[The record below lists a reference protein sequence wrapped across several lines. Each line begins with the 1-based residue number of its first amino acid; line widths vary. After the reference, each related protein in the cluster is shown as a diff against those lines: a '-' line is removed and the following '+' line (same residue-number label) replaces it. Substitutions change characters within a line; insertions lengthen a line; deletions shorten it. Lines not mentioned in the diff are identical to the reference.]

1 MRFSFIFI
9 ILISCRA
16 WAGDIYVHPKG
27 KDNSL
32 GTKDSPLCSIQRAIR
47 MAREWRRTSDP
58 RVNGGI
64 NIYLQSGETFYLD
77 EPIYLRPEDSG
88 TLDSKTVFLSTGKEK
103 AVISGGI
110 SLSSRLSEKRDP
122 LSIPHLSK
130 NAIGPVY
137 VSRHLISGRPL
148 LTRSLWHSNQKL
160 SLATAFG
167 DYNMQRILAFDKDS
181 ETITIPASALKNF
194 GIFSIADAPQLEM
207 VIHQRWAIA
216 ILRVKDFSFEG
227 EKAILSFRNP
237 ESRWEFSHPWPQP
250 LLEGERGAS
259 SFTLRNAIQFLDEE
273 NEWWQDYSTGN
284 IYSFSPSEVTLPL
297 LNNLLCIEG
306 GVNDKIHHL
315 SFQNIAFIHSAWR
328 RPETCGHV
336 TLQGGF
342 AISEAYKLTEHEGLP
357 WAKGLENQAWILR
370 PEAAIVV
377 RNAENLDFTGCL
389 FSHLAATALDLVSG
403 CQNMSIEKNM
413 FSDIGG
419 TAILAG
425 SFLEGETEVHR
436 PLGIAVNGKRFLFPD
451 SEYTENIDIIGNS
464 ISDAANEDWGAVG
477 IACGFVRDTRILN
490 NSISKVNYCGIC
502 VGWGWT
508 PEDTGMRNNKI
519 IGNIVSDY
527 ARMLYDAGGIYTM
540 SNQPNSLITGN
551 TVSAPHLSPYA
562 TNFRAFPIYFD
573 ACTDGYSVYSNRLQ
587 TNAVLKE
594 KYGYNNPGAAM
605 KVQK

>member
-1 MRFSFIFI
+1 MRCSFIF
-9 ILISCRA
+9 LLLMSCRA
-16 WAGDIYVHPKG
+16 WAGDIYVHPQG
-27 KDNSL
+27 NDNSL
-32 GTKDSPLCSIQRAIR
+32 GTKDSPLCTIQRAVR

-58 RVNGGI
+58 RTRGGV

-77 EPIYLRPEDSG
+77 EPIFLRPEDSG
-88 TLDSKTVFLSTGKEK
+88 TPDSKTVFLSTGKEK

-110 SLSSRLSEKRDP
+110 SLSSHLSEKSASLNISSKKSKAP
-122 LSIPHLSK
+122 ISVSWHLC
-130 NAIGPVY
+130 
-137 VSRHLISGRPL
+137 SGRPL
-148 LTRSLWHSNQKL
+148 FTRSLWHSDKKL

-167 DYNMQRILAFDKDS
+167 DYNMQRIIDFDKDA
-181 ETITIPASALKNF
+181 ETITIPASALKDF

-207 VIHQRWAIA
+207 VLHQRWAIA
-216 ILRVKDFSFEG
+216 ILRVKDFQFDG
-227 EKAILSFRNP
+227 DKAILSFRNP

-250 LLEGERGAS
+250 LTEGERGAS
-259 SFTLRNAIQFLDEE
+259 SFTLRNAKQFLDEE

-284 IYSFSPSEVTLPL
+284 IYSFVPSDVTVPILNKL
-297 LNNLLCIEG
+297 LSIEG

-315 SFQNIAFIHSAWR
+315 SFQNIAFMHSAWR

-342 AISEAYKLTEHEGLP
+342 AISEAYKLTENDGLP

-370 PEAAIVV
+370 PEAAISV
-377 RNAENLDFTGCL
+377 RNAENIDFTSCL
-389 FSHLAATALDLVSG
+389 FSHLASIALDLVSG
-403 CQNMSIEKNM
+403 CQNVRIEKNK

-436 PLGIAVNGKRFLFPD
+436 PLGMAVNGKRFLVPN
-451 SEYTENIDIIGNS
+451 SEYTENIDIIGNTV
-464 ISDAANEDWGAVG
+464 SDAANEDWGAVG
-477 IACGFVRDTRILN
+477 IACGFVRNTRILH
-490 NSISKVNYCGIC
+490 NSVSKVNYCGIC

-519 IGNIVSDY
+519 IGNNVSDY
-527 ARMLYDAGGIYTM
+527 ARILYDAGGIYTM
-540 SNQPNSLITGN
+540 SNQPNSIITGN

-587 TNAVLKE
+587 TNATLKE
-594 KYGYNNPGAAM
+594 KYGYNNPGPAM

>member
-1 MRFSFIFI
+1 MRCSFIF
-9 ILISCRA
+9 LLLMSCRA
-16 WAGDIYVHPKG
+16 WAGDIYVHPQG
-27 KDNSL
+27 NDNSL
-32 GTKDSPLCSIQRAIR
+32 GTKDSPLCTIQRAVR

-58 RVNGGI
+58 RARGGV

-77 EPIYLRPEDSG
+77 EPIFLRPEDSG
-88 TLDSKTVFLSTGKEK
+88 TPDSKTVFLSTGKEK

-110 SLSSRLSEKRDP
+110 SLSSHLSEKSAS
-122 LSIPHLSK
+122 LNISSK
-130 NAIGPVY
+130 KSKAPIS
-137 VSRHLISGRPL
+137 VSRHLCSGRPL
-148 LTRSLWHSNQKL
+148 FTRSLWHSDKKL

-167 DYNMQRILAFDKDS
+167 DYNMQRIIDFDKDA
-181 ETITIPASALKNF
+181 ETITIPASALKDF

-207 VIHQRWAIA
+207 VLHQRWAIA
-216 ILRVKDFSFEG
+216 ILRVKDFQFDG

-250 LLEGERGAS
+250 LTEGERGAS
-259 SFTLRNAIQFLDEE
+259 SFTLRNAKQFLDEE

-284 IYSFSPSEVTLPL
+284 IYSFVPSDVTVPILNKL
-297 LNNLLCIEG
+297 LSIEG

-315 SFQNIAFIHSAWR
+315 SFQNIAFMHSAWR

-342 AISEAYKLTEHEGLP
+342 AISEAYKLTENEGLP

-370 PEAAIVV
+370 PEAAISV
-377 RNAENLDFTGCL
+377 RNAENIDFTSCL
-389 FSHLAATALDLVSG
+389 FSHLASIALDLVSG
-403 CQNMSIEKNM
+403 CQNVRIEKNK

-436 PLGIAVNGKRFLFPD
+436 PLGMAVNGKRFLVPN
-451 SEYTENIDIIGNS
+451 SEYTENIDIIGNTV
-464 ISDAANEDWGAVG
+464 SDAANEDWGAVG
-477 IACGFVRDTRILN
+477 IACGFVRNTRILH
-490 NSISKVNYCGIC
+490 NSVSKVNYCGIC

-519 IGNIVSDY
+519 IGNNVSDY
-527 ARMLYDAGGIYTM
+527 ARILYDAGGIYTM
-540 SNQPNSLITGN
+540 SNQPNSIITGN

-587 TNAVLKE
+587 TNATLKE
-594 KYGYNNPGAAM
+594 KYGYNNPGPAM